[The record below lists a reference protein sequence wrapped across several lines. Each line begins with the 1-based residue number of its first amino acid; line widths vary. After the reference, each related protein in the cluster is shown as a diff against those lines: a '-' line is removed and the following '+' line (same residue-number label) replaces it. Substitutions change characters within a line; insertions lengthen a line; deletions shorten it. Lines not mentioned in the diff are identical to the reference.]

1 MLKEKIMRIVIRHDV
16 YEISKRIKDIDR
28 FYFIVYDT
36 SKSCYEIHN
45 SSQLDSTYCLSVPY
59 KDLDERTLK
68 YVRETSSANIEKILE
83 KIEKENKLFEN
94 AEKRSVLKELNQS
107 IENL

>member
-1 MLKEKIMRIVIRHDV
+1 MKIKILHDV

-36 SKSCYEIHN
+36 VKQSFEIHN
-45 SSQLDSTYCLSVPY
+45 SMQIDTTYCLTLPF
-59 KDLDERTLK
+59 KMLDERTLK
-68 YVRETSSANIEKILE
+68 YVRETASANIEKILE
-83 KIEKENKLFEN
+83 KIENDNKLVEN
-94 AEKRSVLKELNQS
+94 AEKRRILSQFNES

>member
-1 MLKEKIMRIVIRHDV
+1 MRFIIEHDV

-36 SKSCYEIHN
+36 SKSCFEIHN
-45 SSQLDSTYCLSVPY
+45 SSQVDSTYCLTLPF
-59 KDLDERTLK
+59 KELDERALQYT
-68 YVRETSSANIEKILE
+68 RETSSANIEIILE
-83 KIEKENKLFEN
+83 KIENENKLVKN
-94 AEKRSVLKELNQS
+94 AQVRGVLNQLNQS

>member
-1 MLKEKIMRIVIRHDV
+1 MRFILRHDV

-28 FYFIVYDT
+28 YYFIVYDT

-45 SSQLDSTYCLSVPY
+45 SSQVDSTYCLSVPF

-83 KIEKENKLFEN
+83 KIEKENKLVEN
-94 AEKRSVLKELNQS
+94 AETRRVLNNLNQS

>member
-1 MLKEKIMRIVIRHDV
+1 MRFIINHDV

-45 SSQLDSTYCLSVPY
+45 SSQLGSSYCVTIPY
-59 KDLDERTLK
+59 KELDERALK
-68 YVRETSSANIEKILE
+68 YVRETSSANIELILE
-83 KIEKENKLFEN
+83 KIENENKLVKN
-94 AEKRSVLKELNQS
+94 AQVSGVLNQLNQS
-107 IENL
+107 IENF

>member
-1 MLKEKIMRIVIRHDV
+1 MRFVIRHDV
-16 YEISKRIKDIDR
+16 YEIAKRIKDIDR
-28 FYFIVYDT
+28 YYFIVYDT

-45 SSQLDSTYCLSVPY
+45 SSQIDSTYCLSVPY
-59 KDLDERTLK
+59 QNLDDRTLK

-83 KIEKENKLFEN
+83 KIEKENKLIEN
-94 AEKRSVLKELNQS
+94 AQTRSVLSELNQS